1 MLTDDLIAVLSERV
15 PPVKPGAV
23 IRILLIGTA
32 IGLATTT
39 LLMLL
44 TLGLRPDLTQA
55 LRSAPFWLKSSYTLA
70 IACVAGWM
78 VERSGRPGCKPSGAA
93 PLLAI
98 PVLTIVALAIW
109 QLVQPGADWRLLL
122 LGHTAR
128 VCAVLIAYLSIPL
141 LAAIFWALRSL
152 APTRLV
158 QAGAAAGLLS
168 GSAAA
173 TIYAIH
179 CPETAAPFV
188 AIWYS
193 AGVFLSTAA
202 GALLGRWALR
212 W

>member
-1 MLTDDLIAVLSERV
+1 MLTNDLIELLSERLQ
-15 PPVKPGAV
+15 PVAPGAAT
-23 IRILLIGTA
+23 RILLIGTA
-32 IGLATTT
+32 IGLAVTT
-39 LLMLL
+39 LLMVL
-44 TLGLRPDLTQA
+44 TLGLRPDLAQA

-70 IACVAGWM
+70 IAAVAGWM
-78 VERSGRPGCKPSGAA
+78 VWRSGRPGCNLSAAA
-93 PLLAI
+93 PLLPI

-109 QLVQPGADWRLLL
+109 QLVQPGADWRLLT

-128 VCAVLIAYLSIPL
+128 VCAVLIGYLSIPL
-141 LAAIFWALRSL
+141 LGATFWALRSL

-173 TIYAIH
+173 TVYAFH

-193 AGVFLSTAA
+193 AGVLLSTTA

>member
-1 MLTDDLIAVLSERV
+1 MGWRTTMLTDDLIAALSERV
-15 PPVKPGAV
+15 QPVKPGAV
-23 IRILLIGTA
+23 IRVVLIGTA
-32 IGLATTT
+32 IGLATAA

-44 TLGLRPDLTQA
+44 TLGLRPDLTRA
-55 LRSAPFWLKSSYTLA
+55 LRSAPFWWKFCYTLA

-78 VERSGRPGCKPSGAA
+78 VERSGRPGSNPSGAA

-98 PVLTIVALAIW
+98 PVLTMVALAIW
-109 QLVQPGADWRLLL
+109 QLAQPGADWHSLI
-122 LGHTAR
+122 LGHTTR

-141 LAAIFWALRSL
+141 LGAIFWALRSL

-173 TIYAIH
+173 TIYAFH

-193 AGVFLSTAA
+193 AGVLLSTAA
-202 GALLGRWALR
+202 
-212 W
+212 